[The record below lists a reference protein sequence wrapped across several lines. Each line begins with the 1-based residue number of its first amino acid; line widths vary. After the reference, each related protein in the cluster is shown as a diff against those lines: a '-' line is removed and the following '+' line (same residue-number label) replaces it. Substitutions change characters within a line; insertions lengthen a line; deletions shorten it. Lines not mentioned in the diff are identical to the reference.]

1 MKKILLL
8 TDFSS
13 GYSRSLLRGIVR
25 YSKEH
30 EPWIFFR
37 MLQYYRE
44 LYGDEGVVNWTKK
57 WKADA
62 IIAQLE
68 KLVISTKQVANFC
81 L

>member
-1 MKKILLL
+1 M
-8 TDFSS
+8 
-13 GYSRSLLRGIVR
+13 
-25 YSKEH
+25 
-30 EPWIFFR
+30 P
-37 MLQYYRE
+37 Q
-44 LYGDEGVVNWTKK
+44 YGDDGVVNWAKK

>member
-37 MLQYYRE
+37 MPQ
-44 LYGDEGVVNWTKK
+44 YGDEGVVNWAKK